1 MSIDKLYLFQKDTDA
16 SAAMRGYQYQVFK
29 TLETWLNNF
38 LQGHD
43 EVIYCDYEE
52 DIFQHDE
59 VTQAARFRQLKLY
72 SSNFSFST
80 EEVQKALAHFFMLHV
95 KTDHAAKDKEFVFE
109 ANSSVAGNWPGND
122 ADLLRRWFA
131 NQDAMTDTLLDEC
144 RQRVQAIVSVYI
156 QDQAQAIEK
165 QLAKRAAKNQEEP
178 LKLQAI
184 QAEQQ
189 ALQEAKTVFQ
199 QLTDEDWKDFTRSI
213 KWKFEGVEPDEAFA
227 NVVAR
232 VDELVVELPFD
243 IPQARQPGLSGL
255 LCRRVVLTSSAQNPL
270 ERRLTAEELRGL
282 ILQSGTEEE
291 QWYQEVYS
299 KWNQVGQPADFR
311 IGEFY
316 EVLKAVK
323 TCRWHKHLTAHDPFW
338 LELLDWYINYLS
350 DRPVLRRNA
359 LYERLM
365 MRLRPME
372 YLAPPSGDL
381 FGCEDQLREYFSDFA
396 IFTNAADFED
406 AQSLLL
412 IAWTS
417 TAMGKT
423 GLTREET
430 NTWLRQ
436 YHMQLRQRIAEATDP
451 AQLCRLL
458 AARFS
463 MLFLIHKRR
472 RTEENIPEIMAPLEE
487 LLRHLEAAKLYNVSH
502 LSAHLHT
509 YVRLLIQLDEEADEL
524 FIEALQEYLRRL
536 DDVVEKRAGAH
547 QSARKL
553 VAEGAEYLN
562 VKKPTALLK
571 ALKLFHEAKDR
582 WLLDETFEG
591 YARALLCIS
600 QVYSAMN
607 LHLAAKY
614 YALWAAWV
622 SVQKGE
628 RELVKRIAQGY
639 GMAFYADFMQGAWF
653 SALVGFER
661 YMTARHEF
669 DPESIYSEQA
679 EMPRKIIVDYT
690 IMLYAAPL
698 LQTALQV
705 LATAKLEATG
715 YLKEDIDELLQ
726 AMRTELPPAKLT
738 EMLGQRLTDSPL
750 NDMGPLRTI
759 QFQALG
765 LTWRISFPNSY
776 ELTVLGEDFCAT
788 LQVLL
793 AEIALSKSD
802 FHLTGG
808 VVDLQLETSTQ
819 PQPPQQL
826 PDNDAYRWKAFVQ
839 EVETPD
845 YERVKMGVAWVSV
858 ALKAVLQEI
867 SLLPDA
873 EFNAAF
879 WGLFEQNNLGTKSLQ
894 ATSYQRMYRLLF
906 PREAY
911 EEVQRQGFAPIDPL
925 PGLPAAN
932 PFVPPIV
939 GVSKRYNQAAALKN
953 IAGRFRN
960 ASRSIYLTLAQL
972 KQDPG
977 YEAWLVGLRSEGWL
991 DWQIV
996 VSMMNF
1002 MVSYKANKVI
1012 ENESFASE
1020 SNAKQAFQQAFE
1032 GMVGEDEK
1040 EFPVPFPLAAF
1051 QSRDFRHQLEQMAF
1065 LALPSFGLERKS
1077 RFPNFVAVRMF
1088 LNERFNMSQD
1098 NVDDHNPLL

>member
-29 TLETWLNNF
+29 TLETWLENF
-38 LQGHD
+38 LQGRD

-109 ANSSVAGNWPGND
+109 ANSSISGDWQGNY
-122 ADLLRRWFA
+122 ADLLRRWVA
-131 NQDAMTDTLLDEC
+131 HQDALPEPLLEEC
-144 RQRVQAIVSVYI
+144 KQRVQAIVSAYI
-156 QDQAQAIEK
+156 KERAQALET
-165 QLAKRAAKNQEEP
+165 QLAKQASKNQDEP
-178 LKLQAI
+178 QKLQAI
-184 QAEQQ
+184 QAKQQ
-189 ALQEAKTVFQ
+189 ALEEATAVFQ
-199 QLTDEDWKDFTRSI
+199 QLTDADWKDFTRSI
-213 KWKFEGVEPDEAFA
+213 KWRFEGVAPDAAFS

-232 VDELVVELPFD
+232 VDELIAELPFD
-243 IPQARQPGLSGL
+243 IPQARQPGLSGV
-255 LCRRVVLTSSAQNPL
+255 LCKQVALKSSAQNPL

-299 KWNQVGQPADFR
+299 KWRQVGLPTDFR

-323 TCRWHKHLTAHDPFW
+323 SCRWHKHLTAHDPFW
-338 LELLDWYINYLS
+338 LELLDWYINYLA

-381 FGCEDQLREYFSDFA
+381 FGCEDQLREYFSDFT

-406 AQSLLL
+406 AQSLLF

-430 NTWLRQ
+430 NAWLRE
-436 YHMQLRQRIAEATDP
+436 YHVLLKQRIAEATDP
-451 AQLCRLL
+451 AELCRLL

-487 LLRHLEAAKLYNVSH
+487 LLRHLDAAKLYNVSH

-509 YVRLLIQLDEEADEL
+509 YVRLLIQLDEETNEQ

-536 DDVVEKRAGAH
+536 DEVVEKRAGAH
-547 QSARKL
+547 QAARKL
-553 VAEGAEYLN
+553 VAEGAEYLK

-653 SALVGFER
+653 SAFLGFER
-661 YMTARHEF
+661 YIIARHEF
-669 DPESIYSEQA
+669 DPEPIYSEQA
-679 EMPRKIIVDYT
+679 EMPRKIIFDYT
-690 IMLYAAPL
+690 MMLYAAPI
-698 LQTALQV
+698 LQPTLQV

-715 YLKEDIDELLQ
+715 YLKENIDGLLQ

-738 EMLGQRLTDSPL
+738 EVLSRRLTDSPL
-750 NDMGPLRTI
+750 NDIGPLRKI

-765 LTWRISFPNSY
+765 ITWRISFPNSY
-776 ELTVLGEDFCAT
+776 EMTALGEDFSAT

-808 VVDLQLETSTQ
+808 VVDLHLETSAQ
-819 PQPPQQL
+819 PQPPKQL
-826 PDNDAYRWKAFVQ
+826 PDNDGYRWKAFVQ
-839 EVETPD
+839 EVETAD
-845 YERVKMGVAWVSV
+845 YEQVKMGVAWVAV

-873 EFNAAF
+873 EFNQAF

-906 PREAY
+906 PREGY
-911 EEVQRQGFAPIDPL
+911 EESQRQGFAPIDPL

-932 PFVPPIV
+932 PFVPPQT
-939 GVSKRYNQAAALKN
+939 GLSKKYNQAAALKN
-953 IAGRFRN
+953 IASRFRN

-977 YEAWLVGLRSEGWL
+977 YEAWLTGLRSEGWS

-1002 MVSYKANKVI
+1002 MVTYKANKVI
-1012 ENESFASE
+1012 ENRRFASE
-1020 SNAKQAFQQAFE
+1020 PDARQAFQQAFE
-1032 GMVGEDEK
+1032 DMVGKDEK
-1040 EFPVPFPLAAF
+1040 DFPVLFPLAAF
-1051 QSRDFRHQLEQMAF
+1051 QSRDFRQQLDQMAF

-1077 RFPNFVAVRMF
+1077 RFPNFAAVRTF

-1098 NVDDHNPLL
+1098 SVDEHNPLL